1 MTVFVFPREDAALFA
16 TLNAD
21 VLMSFYLE
29 LNILLRIDK
38 MTSSRNDKK
47 MSAKTAK
54 KKVKRKNTSLRLDEA
69 MLKKLKIYAVKKD
82 TSVQQ
87 IIEELVEGF
96 LKNKK

>member
-1 MTVFVFPREDAALFA
+1 MLFGRA
-16 TLNAD
+16 NAD
-21 VLMSFYLE
+21 VLMSFHLK

-38 MTSSRNDKK
+38 MTSLRNDKK

-87 IIEELVEGF
+87 IIEDLVGGF

>member
-1 MTVFVFPREDAALFA
+1 
-16 TLNAD
+16 
-21 VLMSFYLE
+21 MSLHLE

-38 MTSSRNDKK
+38 MTSLRNDKM

-54 KKVKRKNTSLRLDEA
+54 KKVKRKNTSLRLDEV

-87 IIEELVEGF
+87 IIEDLVEGF

>member
-1 MTVFVFPREDAALFA
+1 MA
-16 TLNAD
+16 
-21 VLMSFYLE
+21 VLMSLHLE

-38 MTSSRNDKK
+38 MTSLRNDKV

-54 KKVKRKNTSLRLDEA
+54 KKVKRKNTSLRLDEV

-87 IIEELVEGF
+87 IIEDLVEGF

>member
-1 MTVFVFPREDAALFA
+1 MLFGRA
-16 TLNAD
+16 NAD
-21 VLMSFYLE
+21 VLMSFHLK

-38 MTSSRNDKK
+38 MTSLRNDEE

-87 IIEELVEGF
+87 IIEDLVEGF

>member
-1 MTVFVFPREDAALFA
+1 MLFGRA
-16 TLNAD
+16 NAD
-21 VLMSFYLE
+21 VLMSFRLK

-38 MTSSRNDKK
+38 MTSLRNDEE

-87 IIEELVEGF
+87 IIEDLVEGF

>member
-1 MTVFVFPREDAALFA
+1 MLFGRA
-16 TLNAD
+16 NAD
-21 VLMSFYLE
+21 VLMSFRLK

-38 MTSSRNDKK
+38 MTSLRNDEE
-47 MSAKTAK
+47 MAAKTAK

-87 IIEELVEGF
+87 IIEDLVEGF

>member
-1 MTVFVFPREDAALFA
+1 MA
-16 TLNAD
+16 
-21 VLMSFYLE
+21 VLMSLHLE

-38 MTSSRNDKK
+38 MTSLRTDKV

-54 KKVKRKNTSLRLDEA
+54 KKVKRKNTSLRLDEV

-87 IIEELVEGF
+87 IIEDLVEGF

>member
-1 MTVFVFPREDAALFA
+1 MLFGRA
-16 TLNAD
+16 NAD
-21 VLMSFYLE
+21 VLMSFRLK

-38 MTSSRNDKK
+38 MTSLRNDKK

-87 IIEELVEGF
+87 IIEDLVEGF

>member
-1 MTVFVFPREDAALFA
+1 MLFGRA
-16 TLNAD
+16 NAD
-21 VLMSFYLE
+21 VLMSFRLK

-38 MTSSRNDKK
+38 MTSLRNDEE

-87 IIEELVEGF
+87 IIEDLVGGF

>member
-1 MTVFVFPREDAALFA
+1 MLFGRA
-16 TLNAD
+16 NAD
-21 VLMSFYLE
+21 VLMSFRLK

-38 MTSSRNDKK
+38 MTSLRNDEE

-87 IIEELVEGF
+87 IIEDLVEGF
-96 LKNKK
+96 LKNKI